1 MDERLRRWRL
11 LLGPAAASLPNDELN
26 ERSLREMDEVLD
38 FLYGPERKGGTA
50 PPAPQVNRWLGDIR
64 KYFATPMVQLLQR
77 DALERLGLERM
88 LLEPELLASLQPDV
102 HLAARLLALKE
113 ALPERTRETARAVV
127 RRVAEDL
134 ERRLRKPLEQAL
146 RGSLR
151 SARRTR
157 NPRLRE
163 IDWHLTIRRNLQ
175 HYSPELQT
183 LIPHEIIGRT
193 RKGSALRHVIVLC
206 DQSGSMASSM
216 VYAAVF
222 GSVLLS
228 VRALKTSFVAFST
241 EVVDLSEWLHDPVEL
256 LFGTQLGG
264 GTDIAAALHY
274 ARSLVEHPR
283 DGILVLISDLFEGG
297 KEADLLRQA
306 AALHDDGLTVV
317 VLLALDDEGAGAF
330 NQDIAARLAALGIPA
345 FACTPQLFPELMAAA
360 IEKKDLA
367 EWMGKFGLS
376 PKGA

>member
-11 LLGPAAASLPNDELN
+11 VLGAAAASQPGDEPA
-26 ERSLREMDEVLD
+26 EGPLREMDQVLD

-50 PPAPQVNRWLGDIR
+50 PPAPLVNRWLGDIR
-64 KYFATPMVQLLQR
+64 KYFATPVVQMLQR

-88 LLEPELLASLQPDV
+88 LLEPELLESLQPDV
-102 HLAARLLALKE
+102 HLAARLLMLKE
-113 ALPERTRETARAVV
+113 ALPERTRETARMVV
-127 RRVAEDL
+127 RRTAEDL

-175 HYSPELQT
+175 HFSPELQT
-183 LIPHEIIGRT
+183 LIPHEILGRT

-241 EVVDLSEWLHDPVEL
+241 EVVDLSERLHDPVEL
-256 LFGTQLGG
+256 LFSAQLGG
-264 GTDIAAALHY
+264 GTDIAGALNY
-274 ARSLVEHPR
+274 ARSLIEHPR
-283 DGILVLISDLFEGG
+283 DTVLVLISDLFEGG
-297 KEADLLRQA
+297 DEKNLLQQA
-306 AALHDDGLTVV
+306 AAMREDGV
-317 VLLALDDEGAGAF
+317 VLVALLTLDDEGTGAF
-330 NQDIAARLAALGIPA
+330 NRELAAQLAAVEIPA
-345 FACTPQLFPELMAAA
+345 FACTPDLFPELMAAA

-376 PKGA
+376 PKGK